1 AKGYLHD
8 PERTQERFI
17 DNPFPELEGD
27 KLYRSGDL
35 GTWRSDGT
43 IEYLGRK
50 DNLVKIRGYRIECGE
65 IETALLKHPQVKECT
80 VIAKTYG

>member
-1 AKGYLHD
+1 RQMCIRD
-8 PERTQERFI
+8 R
-17 DNPFPELEGD
+17 FPELGGD
-27 KLYRSGDL
+27 RLYRSGDL

-65 IETALLKHPQVKECT
+65 IETAPVSYTHPSPRDPL
-80 VIAKTYG
+80 